1 VHPAKPSLDLVR
13 STTDNLVLRSF
24 IAHRRLTRAELASRA
39 GISKPTASESV
50 RRLVEAG
57 LLRDTGERT
66 GGRGRVG
73 TYYGLAAGL
82 GCALVLGVAP
92 EGIVAEAVTVHGEVL
107 HRAELAVRRPT
118 RPDEVVA
125 AVREVGSRVRDAA
138 ARSLRLAVVSAADPV
153 DRSTGRLVHLPDA
166 PFLIGELDPADAL
179 SPLVDGPVLVD
190 NDVNWAARAERAAAG
205 VDDLDD
211 FAYLHLGEGLGC
223 AVVGDGEVQRGHR
236 GLAGEIAHLVTTGP
250 DGRAVPF
257 TETFAALGLRRA
269 GSTAVDVDGLL
280 AAAGTASTRRALV
293 EAVCGVLAALIAL
306 ADPELVVIGGG
317 WGPTLVDDIR
327 ERSARLTRS
336 VPVRPAA
343 VVTEP
348 AVTGARAHA
357 VAALQAAVT
366 ELA

>member
-66 GGRGRVG
+66 GGRGRIG

-138 ARSLRLAVVSAADPV
+138 ARS
-153 DRSTGRLVHLPDA
+153 
-166 PFLIGELDPADAL
+166 
-179 SPLVDGPVLVD
+179 LVDGPVLVD